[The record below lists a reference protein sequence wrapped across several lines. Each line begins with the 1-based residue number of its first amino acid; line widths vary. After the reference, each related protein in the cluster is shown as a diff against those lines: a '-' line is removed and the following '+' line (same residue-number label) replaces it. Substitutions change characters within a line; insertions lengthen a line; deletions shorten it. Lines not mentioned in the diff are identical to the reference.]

1 MNAFHALHFNAPHS
15 PVANLAAG
23 LDRLEAF
30 LDAEAS
36 TLDAVL
42 SREDKSAALAD
53 LDALVSLHLA
63 FDAAPQIITAR
74 LEEARRLVR
83 RLREAVVRII
93 YDLVEDRDPTT
104 RCAGARLDDIGSM
117 LTYVLNAD

>member
-1 MNAFHALHFNAPHS
+1 MNAFHALHFNAPHAT
-15 PVANLAAG
+15 VANLAAG

-42 SREDKSAALAD
+42 SREDKSTALAD
-53 LDALVSLHLA
+53 LDALVSLNLA
-63 FDAAPQIITAR
+63 FDAAPKVIATR

-83 RLREAVVRII
+83 RLREAVVSIS
-93 YDLVEDRDPTT
+93 YDPVEDRNQTT
-104 RCAGARLDDIGSM
+104 RWVGARLDDIESI
-117 LTYVLNAD
+117 LTYVLDAD

>member
-63 FDAAPQIITAR
+63 FDAAAQIIAAR

-83 RLREAVVRII
+83 RLREAVVRIR
-93 YDLVEDRDPTT
+93 YDPVEDRDPTT
-104 RCAGARLDDIGSM
+104 RWAGARLDDIESM